1 MSSTFGGLRDT
12 NPALYRIVR
21 RYRDPITGLIDW
33 DAVNR
38 EYDYIDFHTSPYTGS
53 QFNTQTQVERSLGLN
68 ACDCPSGN
76 EQAWAERQLE
86 AGISESGVLE
96 RLS

>member
-1 MSSTFGGLRDT
+1 MTTVGKD

-33 DAVNR
+33 DLVNR
-38 EYDYIDFHTSPYTGS
+38 ELDYIDIHTSPFVAN
-53 QFNTQTQVERSLGLN
+53 QFNTITQLTRSVGLN
-68 ACDCPSGN
+68 RCDAPSQN
-76 EQAWAERQLE
+76 EIAWAERQLA
-86 AGISESGVLE
+86 AGIPESGILE